1 MFKPSI
7 ANTERVL
14 LILDHL
20 MTGLYLYTFIFFYIE
35 EEKREDKEATPIP
48 QVEGETA

>member
-7 ANTERVL
+7 ANTESVINTWL
-14 LILDHL
+14 LDDWSVFV
-20 MTGLYLYTFIFFYIE
+20 YFYFFYIE